1 MTEAKRYIITIEYIT
16 GGRIGEKEKRES
28 NIEYTVGSTNTSLAT
43 GDMFK
48 VVEVQE
54 NPAWQK
60 PKYGKGFWV

>member
-1 MTEAKRYIITIEYIT
+1 MTEAKRYIIIIEYIT

-60 PKYGKGFWV
+60 PKYGKGFWA